1 MKKEKKNWKKPELKI
16 IDLKSETL
24 GGPRQKHKE
33 NPQYQPRA
41 S

>member
-1 MKKEKKNWKKPELKI
+1 MKKEKKVWQKPELKV

-24 GGPRQKHKE
+24 GGPRQKQKE
-33 NPQYQPRA
+33 NPQFRPRA